1 MKEKELRKAAVCAV
15 CHKRIGEAQLP
26 LFWRVRIRRFGVL
39 LDVVKRQAGLEMM
52 MDGHVAIAQIMGP
65 DEDMAKLISEIEITV
80 CEKCACDKALPVAV
94 LAMEPDEEESPDDE
108 TGEDGG

>member
-1 MKEKELRKAAVCAV
+1 MKEKELRKVAECEI
-15 CHKRIGEAQLP
+15 CHKKIGSTGLP

-39 LDVVKRQAGLEMM
+39 VDAVKRQAGLEMM

-65 DEDMAKLISEIEITV
+65 NEDMAKQISEIEITV

-94 LAMEPDEEESPDDE
+94 LAMAPDEEDE
-108 TGEDGG
+108 EEPENDPA